1 MYIYKCVCVC
11 THSPFTTHVVHVK
24 WELTLAE
31 YWLPHSKYSAQRFNI
46 GMHLVSLS
54 CRRRGGG
61 LWKLSNWPKVT
72 ELVAWGSDAKGI
84 FLRACATH
92 YSFLIFLIIVVKSW
106 GGGVKFVTSFS
117 IDWYLN
123 FPQSSDIFL
132 KVLFN
137 FELLVSRF
145 TYLLFKYVENPG
157 NETEETETRYILF
170 LLIFYKAMLYFW
182 GTYHNF

>member
-1 MYIYKCVCVC
+1 M
-11 THSPFTTHVVHVK
+11 
-24 WELTLAE
+24 
-31 YWLPHSKYSAQRFNI
+31 
-46 GMHLVSLS
+46 
-54 CRRRGGG
+54 
-61 LWKLSNWPKVT
+61 
-72 ELVAWGSDAKGI
+72 
-84 FLRACATH
+84 
-92 YSFLIFLIIVVKSW
+92 
-106 GGGVKFVTSFS
+106 KFVTSFS

-170 LLIFYKAMLYFW
+170 LLIFYKAMLYF
-182 GTYHNF
+182 